1 MNNRKLWVIAI
12 AILLLGT
19 GLALAR
25 SLNQAHGTKPSGK
38 PGAQEGSPLAQL
50 NLSTEQRQK
59 LDQVK
64 ADFLTKT
71 ASLRA
76 DLEVKRAELD
86 TLWRANSLD
95 ENQILAKAREAAKLQ
110 SQLSDFRLQQRIATF
125 EILTP
130 DQRKQMLDHF
140 FSQGHKGGQNQS
152 QCHKGGHNHGG
163 RPSGAT
169 KE

>member
-1 MNNRKLWVIAI
+1 MNKRKLWVIAI
-12 AILLLGT
+12 AIVLLGT
-19 GLALAR
+19 GFALA
-25 SLNQAHGTKPSGK
+25 QTVKHEHGMKPSGK
-38 PGAQEGSPLAQL
+38 PGAQKGSPLAQL
-50 NLSTEQRQK
+50 NLSDGQRQK

-64 ADFLTKT
+64 TDFLTKT

-86 TLWRANSLD
+86 TLWRADNLD

-140 FSQGHKGGQNQS
+140 SSQGHRGGHDQS
-152 QCHKGGHNHGG
+152 QCHKGGHKHGG

-169 KE
+169 KD